1 MTGTVRA
8 SNVSTIRARPAIDGI
23 RELKRLRPMI
33 CQNCQKNVAA
43 VHVTEIEE
51 PKADQAQA
59 SPVHEQHLCEV
70 CAQMTDLP
78 HVPALKKTVADIW
91 KLLQISNQTRRKSD
105 VSCKG
110 CGLTL
115 EQFRKRG
122 RLGCASCYEA
132 FGAQIGE
139 LLERVHGARTH
150 VGRVPGTSPQALARM
165 QRMSSLQQ
173 RLEVAIRDEAY
184 ESAAALR
191 DEIKALEEGSSE
203 HQAQP

>member
-1 MTGTVRA
+1 
-8 SNVSTIRARPAIDGI
+8 
-23 RELKRLRPMI
+23 MI

-51 PKADQAQA
+51 PEAGAAQGPGA
-59 SPVHEQHLCEV
+59 GAAVHEQHLCEV

-105 VSCKG
+105 VACKG

-115 EQFRKRG
+115 EEFRKRG
-122 RLGCASCYEA
+122 RLGCPTCYEA
-132 FGAQIGE
+132 FAAQIGD

-150 VGRVPGTSPQALARM
+150 VGRIPGTDPGELQRM
-165 QRMSSLQQ
+165 QQMSDLHK

-184 ESAAALR
+184 ESAARLR
-191 DEIKALEEGSSE
+191 DEIKALEADSSE
-203 HQAQP
+203 HQAQA

>member
-1 MTGTVRA
+1 
-8 SNVSTIRARPAIDGI
+8 
-23 RELKRLRPMI
+23 MI

-51 PKADQAQA
+51 PDPTQDDAG
-59 SPVHEQHLCEV
+59 PIHEQHLCEV

-115 EQFRKRG
+115 EEFRKRG
-122 RLGCASCYEA
+122 RLGCASCYVA

-139 LLERVHGARTH
+139 LLERVHGARVH
-150 VGRVPGTSPQALARM
+150 VGRLPGTSPQELVRM
-165 QRMSSLQQ
+165 QHMNDLQQ

-191 DEIKALEEGSSE
+191 DEIKALEEDSSE
-203 HQAQP
+203 RQAQA

>member
-1 MTGTVRA
+1 MAHGPGA
-8 SNVSTIRARPAIDGI
+8 PAHAA
-23 RELKRLRPMI
+23 EMI

-51 PKADQAQA
+51 PAE
-59 SPVHEQHLCEV
+59 PGGGIGPIHEQHLCEV

-105 VSCKG
+105 VACPT

-115 EQFRKRG
+115 EEFRKRG
-122 RLGCASCYEA
+122 RLGCACCYEA

-150 VGRVPGTSPQALARM
+150 VGRLPGTSPKELERM
-165 QRMSSLQQ
+165 QHMSELQQ

-184 ESAAALR
+184 ESAAQLR
-191 DEIKALEEGSSE
+191 DEIKALEGDSSE
-203 HQAQP
+203 YPAQA

>member
-1 MTGTVRA
+1 
-8 SNVSTIRARPAIDGI
+8 
-23 RELKRLRPMI
+23 MI

-43 VHVTEIEE
+43 VHVTEIDE
-51 PKADQAQA
+51 PAHHDENAEATGTQGTI
-59 SPVHEQHLCEV
+59 HEQHLCEV

-105 VSCKG
+105 VSCKS
-110 CGLTL
+110 CGLSL
-115 EQFRKRG
+115 EEFRKRG
-122 RLGCASCYEA
+122 RLGCSGCYEA

-150 VGRVPGTSPQALARM
+150 VGRVPGTSAQELERLQHM
-165 QRMSSLQQ
+165 TDLQQ

-184 ESAAALR
+184 ESAARLR
-191 DEIKALEEGSSE
+191 DEIKALEVDGSE
-203 HQAQP
+203 QQAQA